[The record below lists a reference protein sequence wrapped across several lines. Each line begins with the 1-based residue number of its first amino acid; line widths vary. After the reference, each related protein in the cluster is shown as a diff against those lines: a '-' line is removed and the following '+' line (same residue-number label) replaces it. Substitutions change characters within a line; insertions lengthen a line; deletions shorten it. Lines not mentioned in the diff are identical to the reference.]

1 MHVSTHSTNLNFSVP
16 VSSNQQQQQ
25 QQQRQSSGGVG
36 NGGGGVVSREKQQQ
50 HGNNLPECDTEDE
63 VRKMYFVIL
72 G

>member
-25 QQQRQSSGGVG
+25 QRQNSGGVGVG
-36 NGGGGVVSREKQQQ
+36 NGGGGVVSRDKQQ

-63 VRKMYFVIL
+63 VKNKKNIISLY
-72 G
+72 

>member
-25 QQQRQSSGGVG
+25 QQQRQNSGGVGVG
-36 NGGGGVVSREKQQQ
+36 NGGGGVVSRDKQQQ

-63 VRKMYFVIL
+63 VKKIYFF
-72 G
+72 